1 MQITSDTCCPV
12 SPLILEANDTDER
25 QGLWCKEREIQSC
38 KSMNNDCGHLLVR
51 NGVFSRL
58 QDPICCASIKES
70 KSCNTFHN
78 YRVQK
83 GKKETTQNIGL
94 ENLNSQVRTF
104 KIMVPVAP
112 ITYLLAHM
120 SHVLLGM
127 RLYLCLA
134 LSLPGADLWLLG
146 EPSV

>member
-1 MQITSDTCCPV
+1 MK
-12 SPLILEANDTDER
+12 NR
-25 QGLWCKEREIQSC
+25 
-38 KSMNNDCGHLLVR
+38 
-51 NGVFSRL
+51 VFSHL
-58 QDPICCASIKES
+58 QDPNCCASIKES
-70 KSCNTFHN
+70 KSCNTFYN
-78 YRVQK
+78 YRVRK
-83 GKKETTQNIGL
+83 GKKETTQDIGL

-134 LSLPGADLWLLG
+134 LSLPGAELWLLE
-146 EPSV
+146 EP